1 MNKLLAL
8 VVAMHVKFG
17 ITNDEIPNFSEEE
30 RNFRI
35 TAMQEEL
42 DEYIV
47 AGTAED
53 ELDALV
59 DLAVFTLGTIERMG
73 HADNFDEA
81 YRRVMEKNMEK
92 ELGPNQKRNS
102 FQLDLVKPEGWVPA
116 DLSDLV

>member
-1 MNKLLAL
+1 MSNSL
-8 VVAMHVKFG
+8 VSIIAMHQHFG
-17 ITNDEIPNFSEEE
+17 ITHDEIPNFSEEE
-30 RNFRI
+30 RRFRI
-35 TAMQEEL
+35 EAMQEEL

-59 DLAVFTLGTIERMG
+59 DLKIFVEGTIERMG
-73 HADNFDEA
+73 LADVFDEA